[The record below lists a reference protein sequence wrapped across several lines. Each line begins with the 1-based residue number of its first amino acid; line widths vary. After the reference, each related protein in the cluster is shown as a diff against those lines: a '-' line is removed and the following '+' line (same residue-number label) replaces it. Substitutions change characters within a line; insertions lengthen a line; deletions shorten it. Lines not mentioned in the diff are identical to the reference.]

1 MPEAL
6 RLGGIVSY
14 FTQEGGSVGLSSLWP
29 RIANA
34 TRANHQAFATLA
46 GVPYKQITWGHRRCG
61 KMRAVAE
68 ALKCIPPG
76 AWLFFIDADAAFRA
90 QTEPCTARDPLSPAM
105 VSFHATIFRDRHF
118 LHLTSGTDENVKES
132 EDEAYPPLD
141 GLLRM
146 LGTAFAGSWF
156 LATTG
161 QLIAVLTVLLDK
173 EPYIQAALPVLYTRE
188 EYDAADGDF
197 TRVLVLCTT
206 CLTIELASFLV
217 SGVTLFANRVNAA
230 HCVFHIAG
238 AVGISIFSMGRN
250 HFGYLWYL
258 FVLTGLLPLL

>member
-1 MPEAL
+1 MLLED
-6 RLGGIVSY
+6 V
-14 FTQEGGSVGLSSLWP
+14 
-29 RIANA
+29 
-34 TRANHQAFATLA
+34 LA
-46 GVPYKQITWGHRRCG
+46 
-61 KMRAVAE
+61 
-68 ALKCIPPG
+68 PG
-76 AWLFFIDADAAFRA
+76 R
-90 QTEPCTARDPLSPAM
+90 
-105 VSFHATIFRDRHF
+105 
-118 LHLTSGTDENVKES
+118 
-132 EDEAYPPLD
+132 
-141 GLLRM
+141 
-146 LGTAFAGSWF
+146 F

-173 EPYIQAALPVLYTRE
+173 EPYIQAALPALYTRE

-258 FVLTGLLPLL
+258 FVLTGWGAGLSF